1 MQLKMWRPADMPL
14 PDYPIPEGFSIR
26 VMRPG
31 EEAMWAYCCLGEF
44 GVTDVSDA
52 YYKRTMDD
60 FPMDH
65 VYYVCNKD
73 DHPVATA
80 SCQVKNEGEPFLHY
94 IAVNPDYR
102 GCKLAKPLIAQI
114 LKRHVEEGRYGCF
127 LTTDD
132 PRLPA
137 IKTYLTMGYCPVL
150 WSDDARERWE
160 KALAALG
167 IERVAAYMP
176 DLTQVEDIVA
186 AK

>member
-14 PDYPIPEGFSIR
+14 PDQPIPEGFSIR

-44 GVTDVSDA
+44 GVSDVSDT
-52 YYKRTMDD
+52 YYKRTMDN

-167 IERVAAYMP
+167 IARAAAYMP
-176 DLTQVEDIVA
+176 DLTRVEDIVA
-186 AK
+186 TK